1 MSKFSSYNFNNQKA
15 LVRVDFNVPL
25 NEKFEI
31 TDDNR
36 MRAAIPSIQK
46 IL

>member
-1 MSKFSSYNFNNQKA
+1 MSTFSNHNFSSQKA

-36 MRAAIPSIQK
+36 MTATIPTIK
-46 IL
+46 KY